1 MLIQLLIIQAIT
13 FVGIIFGL
21 RVLFHRQLSAALGRL
36 KRLHE
41 ENLAREEELKKELE
55 VARQEK
61 DKELAKAKKE
71 ASQIIKE
78 AKEKAEKTSGD
89 MHEAAKDDAKKLVE
103 RARLDSKKFE
113 NEVSSKYQEAA
124 VELSV
129 SILKYAF
136 TQKDKEA
143 LQHEMILELIE
154 EIGSLSS
161 DKFTVKTKEVR
172 VSSAF
177 ALNKEE
183 KEKLTQI
190 LSNKTGISTRLEEKV
205 DSDIIMGMIV
215 QVGVFTIDGSL
226 KNKLRKVI
234 PYLKKQKA

>member
-71 ASQIIKE
+71 AIQIIKE
-78 AKEKAEKTSGD
+78 AKEKAEKSSGD
-89 MHEAAKDDAKKLVE
+89 IHESAKDDAKKLVE
-103 RARLDSKKFE
+103 RAKLDSKKFE
-113 NEVSSKYQEAA
+113 NIIISKYQEEA

-129 SILKYAF
+129 SVLKYTF
-136 TQKDKEA
+136 SQKDKET

-154 EIGSLSS
+154 EIGRLPSE
-161 DKFTVKTKEVR
+161 KFTVKTKETKVF
-172 VSSAF
+172 SAF

-183 KEKLTQI
+183 KEKLAEI
-190 LSNKTGISTRLEEKV
+190 LSNKTGISTKLEEKV

-215 QVGVFTIDGSL
+215 QVGAFTIDGSL
-226 KNKLRKVI
+226 RNKMKKVI
-234 PYLKKQKA
+234 PLLKK